1 MDLGNVFKGL
11 FSLVMGRAGFCLSWF
26 SQNVLCAA
34 PPAEAASW
42 LRKVLQAHL
51 RHQPCKAPQGVAGAV
66 GAPSSRLS
74 PGCTSTPGC
83 EGDVLLTLLTPSSG
97 SFREGQ

>member
-11 FSLVMGRAGFCLSWF
+11 FSLVMGRVGFCLSWF

-34 PPAEAASW
+34 PPGEAASW

-51 RHQPCKAPQGVAGAV
+51 HHQPCKAPQGVASAV
-66 GAPSSRLS
+66 GAPSRRLS

-83 EGDVLLTLLTPSSG
+83 EGDVLLTPLTPSSG
-97 SFREGQ
+97 SLREGQ